1 MKKIQELIRQA
12 ELGQAT
18 EAAVSALRDD
28 PSDAGLRA
36 CYIELLCVQGAL
48 EKADQQLDI
57 LVRQHPDYLVGAV
70 NLRQLIRAAT
80 ARQDFYQGGM
90 TATLFT
96 EPDTAFETLLSL
108 HLSLREQDIKRAADA
123 AVQLENVRLKTELE
137 LTGSAVTDLRDLDD
151 SLCGYLE
158 LFGTDGK
165 FYLAAFG
172 QIERLQLMTPSS
184 LLDTVWR
191 RAEILIKDGPSGEVF
206 VPVTYHNS
214 VRMSE
219 RLGRDTQWVE
229 HHPQLVT
236 GQGQKML
243 LAGDEAI
250 ALSSVSLLCAAP
262 ETVGA

>member
-1 MKKIQELIRQA
+1 MKQIQELIRQA

-18 EAAVSALRDD
+18 EAAVTALRED
-28 PSDAGLRA
+28 PADAAIRA

-48 EKADQQLDI
+48 EKADHQLDI

-90 TATLFT
+90 TATLFS
-96 EPDTAFETLLSL
+96 ESDTAFQTLVSL
-108 HLSLREQDIKRAADA
+108 HLALREQNYAMAAGA
-123 AVQLENVRLKTELE
+123 AVELENLRPKTEVALAQTE
-137 LTGSAVTDLRDLDD
+137 VADLRDLDD

-165 FYLAAFG
+165 FYLATFE
-172 QIERLQLMTPSS
+172 QIERLQLMAPSS

-191 RAEILIKDGPSGEVF
+191 RAEIIIKNGPSGEVF
-206 VPVTYHNS
+206 VPVTYHGS

-219 RLGRDTQWVE
+219 RLGRDTQWCE

-236 GQGQKML
+236 GLGQKML

-262 ETVGA
+262 EEVTA